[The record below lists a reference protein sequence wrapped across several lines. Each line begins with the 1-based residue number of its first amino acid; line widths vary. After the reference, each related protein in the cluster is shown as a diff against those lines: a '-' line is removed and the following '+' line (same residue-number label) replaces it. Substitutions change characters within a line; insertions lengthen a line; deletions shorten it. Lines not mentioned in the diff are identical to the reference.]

1 MIQING
7 KTSIEESELRFAYSR
22 SSGPGGQ
29 NVNKLNTRVELF
41 FDVAASAS
49 LGDAQKR
56 QIRGRLANRID
67 KDGVLRIVSQRY
79 RTQKGNQIDA
89 VEKFRELIRSALVR
103 QRRRIPTKVPR
114 RAKEKRLKRKN
125 IKSEKKQLRRDVI
138 E

>member
-7 KTSIEESELRFAYSR
+7 KTAIEESELRFAYSR

-41 FDVAASAS
+41 FDIAAATS
-49 LGDAQKR
+49 LSDAQKR
-56 QIRGRLANRID
+56 QIRGKLANRID

-125 IKSEKKQLRRDVI
+125 IKSEKKQLRRDVV

>member
-7 KTSIEESELRFAYSR
+7 KTAIDESELRFAYSR

-41 FDVAASAS
+41 FDVAGSTS
-49 LGDAQKR
+49 LGEVQKR
-56 QIRGRLANRID
+56 QIRGKLANRID
-67 KDGVLRIVSQRY
+67 KDGVLRVVSQRY

-89 VEKFRELIRSALVR
+89 VEKFREQIKSALAKK
-103 QRRRIPTKVPR
+103 RRRIPTKVPR
-114 RAKEKRLKRKN
+114 RVKEKRLKRKN